1 MVANELL
8 DNLPFR
14 LAVFDG
20 GWQEAFVDAA
30 PDGRLVEVLRPFAE
44 LPPCLPATGPSWRPG
59 PGPGRGDRLGGGG
72 RGRARRG
79 RVVVFDYA
87 RTTADMAARPWRD
100 WLRTYRRHE
109 RGGHYLAEPGTQDIT
124 ADVALDQ
131 LPRAS
136 AVTTQAEFLRGH
148 GLDELVEE
156 GQRRWQA
163 GAAAPDL
170 AALAGRSRVRE
181 AEALTDPGG
190 LGGFTVAQWLVN
202 GRSARAGRSAQG

>member
-1 MVANELL
+1 MPAFPPNRRRIGGPSAFEGVFEGVVVANELL

-44 LPPCLPATGPSWRPG
+44 LPPCLPATASHGA
-59 PGPGRGDRLGGGG
+59 
-72 RGRARRG
+72 RAPVQAEATAWVVAAVDALARG

-87 RTTADMAARPWRD
+87 RTTAEMAARPWRD

-131 LPRAS
+131 LPASLSRHHPGRASS
-136 AVTTQAEFLRGH
+136 AVTGWTSSS
-148 GLDELVEE
+148 
-156 GQRRWQA
+156 RRAGGVGRPVPPRQTWPRSPA
-163 GAAAPDL
+163 GAAS
-170 AALAGRSRVRE
+170 GRPRR
-181 AEALTDPGG
+181 
-190 LGGFTVAQWLVN
+190 
-202 GRSARAGRSAQG
+202 